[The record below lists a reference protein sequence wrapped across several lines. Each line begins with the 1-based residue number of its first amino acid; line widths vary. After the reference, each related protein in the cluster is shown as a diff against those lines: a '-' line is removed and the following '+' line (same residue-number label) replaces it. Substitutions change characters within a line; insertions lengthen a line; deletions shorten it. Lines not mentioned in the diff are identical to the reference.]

1 MIREKKEYFFLILI
15 FSIFS
20 ILIKLSTIPVVLLP
34 LFLYF
39 KHFNYLKFD
48 IFKFKFFLIYIFLI
62 SFLIQQFIY
71 TGCLFFPSNLTCFN
85 VSWFS
90 KDILNLSYQLELIN
104 KSYFSVAKDFLSPDE
119 YLKDFNWLQNYF
131 LNGKYKILF
140 STPQTKNSNI
150 PMEFRGLQIYN
161 SKFLAEEAL
170 RKRKKLTKILEEKRA
185 KSMQGNKRALG
196 NSGGDKSNLENIKI

>member
-1 MIREKKEYFFLILI
+1 MSNHNKIR
-15 FSIFS
+15 
-20 ILIKLSTIPVVLLP
+20 PVD
-34 LFLYF
+34 
-39 KHFNYLKFD
+39 KN
-48 IFKFKFFLIYIFLI
+48 
-62 SFLIQQFIY
+62 
-71 TGCLFFPSNLTCFN
+71 N
-85 VSWFS
+85 
-90 KDILNLSYQLELIN
+90 
-104 KSYFSVAKDFLSPDE
+104 
-119 YLKDFNWLQNYF
+119 

-196 NSGGDKSNLENIKI
+196 NSGGDQSNLLQFSPKIQKLKDAKIKRAKELFKEGYSKSEILRKIINEFKLDRDLNSRSWPKWFSNISLDYKKGDR